1 MITQVLYA
9 IVFCTRYLDLFWE
22 SPAASIW
29 NFGLKNFYIFSSIYI
44 VLIMLRL
51 FPRTREREQ
60 SWKLGGICAAG
71 ALVGA
76 PLVSLIFRRPELSFT
91 EVGFRLEA
99 WTASR

>member
-9 IVFCTRYLDLFWE
+9 VVFCTRYLDLFWV
-22 SPAASIW
+22 SPAASVW
-29 NFGLKNFYIFSSIYI
+29 NFVLKNFYIFSSIYI
-44 VLIMLRL
+44 VLIMLRR

-76 PLVSLIFRRPELSFT
+76 PLVSLIFNRREMNFA
-91 EVGFRLEA
+91 EVGFRLETWKA
-99 WTASR
+99 LR

>member
-1 MITQVLYA
+1 V
-9 IVFCTRYLDLFWE
+9 
-22 SPAASIW
+22 
-29 NFGLKNFYIFSSIYI
+29 LKNFYIFSSIYI

-60 SWKLGGICAAG
+60 SWKLGGICAVG

-76 PLVSLIFRRPELSFT
+76 PFVTLIFRRRKTNFT

-99 WTASR
+99 WKASR